1 MPPPPEPTADTLLR
15 NTRWVRSIAR
25 SLVTDPADADDLAQ
39 EAAVTALRSPPRRST
54 NLKGWLQTVM
64 RNALRQRHR
73 GEARRARREAAIAD
87 DTQTSAEPADLVVER
102 AMLRKQV
109 ADAALDLAEPYRTA
123 ILMRFFEAMTPN
135 QIARARELPVA
146 TVHTHLRRGLQL
158 LRTRLDEVVDD
169 TTNWRAIL
177 MVQPATS
184 SLLKLILS
192 ALLFTSLGVGGYAL
206 YDTVSVS
213 EDEQARAQ
221 AGTTDPTLEPTGD
234 ALLDELRA
242 LSRDGSVEEL
252 IEARNKLHHC
262 VLTRYQDDPVL
273 WTGIERLAEIILQ
286 RPDFPERLVWSRG
299 IASMIEQHGEPS
311 EHLLDLVPRL
321 RSVR

>member
-1 MPPPPEPTADTLLR
+1 
-15 NTRWVRSIAR
+15 
-25 SLVTDPADADDLAQ
+25 
-39 EAAVTALRSPPRRST
+39 
-54 NLKGWLQTVM
+54 M

-109 ADAALDLAEPYRTA
+109 ADAALELAEPYRTA

-169 TTNWRAIL
+169 TTDWRAIL

-206 YDTVSVS
+206 YDNVTVS
-213 EDEQARAQ
+213 EDEQARAE

>member
-1 MPPPPEPTADTLLR
+1 MRIEHHSCSSEGAHVGPIINKVDAVRLQISLYTSPLNSLISFDCKRLLGLAHEEHDA
-15 NTRWVRSIAR
+15 TSI
-25 SLVTDPADADDLAQ
+25 SFTDAQ
-39 EAAVTALRSPPRRST
+39 SQL
-54 NLKGWLQTVM
+54 
-64 RNALRQRHR
+64 
-73 GEARRARREAAIAD
+73 I
-87 DTQTSAEPADLVVER
+87 
-102 AMLRKQV
+102 KQV
-109 ADAALDLAEPYRTA
+109 ADAALELAEPYRTA

-135 QIARARELPVA
+135 QIARDRELPVA

-177 MVQPATS
+177 MVQPATA
-184 SLLKLILS
+184 SLLKLALS

-206 YDTVSVS
+206 YDNVTVSK
-213 EDEQARAQ
+213 DEQARAQ

-242 LSRDGSVEEL
+242 LCRDGSVEEL
-252 IEARNKLHHC
+252 IEERNKLHHC

-286 RPDFPERLVWSRG
+286 RPDCPDRLAWSRL
-299 IASMIEQHGEPS
+299 IAKLIEDGGEPS